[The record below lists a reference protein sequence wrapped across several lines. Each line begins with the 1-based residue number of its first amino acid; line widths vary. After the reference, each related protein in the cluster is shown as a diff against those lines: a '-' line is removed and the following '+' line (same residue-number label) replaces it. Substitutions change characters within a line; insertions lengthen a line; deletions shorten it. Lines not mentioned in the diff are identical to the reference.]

1 MEDPGFESPVCV
13 GTNSQSMLLVEM
25 WGLCLD
31 PVVGVCKGT
40 FLGKLVTS
48 LYAVH
53 SLGHVFIIGGAVSLL
68 KRKHT

>member
-1 MEDPGFESPVCV
+1 MSVP
-13 GTNSQSMLLVEM
+13 NSQSTWLAET
-25 WGLCLD
+25 WGLRLD
-31 PVVGVCKGT
+31 PVMGVCKGT
-40 FLGKLVTS
+40 FLGKLVAL